1 MDTKEVI
8 RISWG
13 NVKANLLRTFLTL
26 IIIALGVMAL
36 VGILTAIDGIIYS
49 MSSNFSHLGANS
61 FSINKGGMNMRK
73 HEGGRQTKEVESI
86 SYDQAMD
93 FKERFAERGLV
104 SISLGASGRSTIQY
118 QNKKT
123 NPTIKVRGVDEN
135 YFKVAGYEIEAGR
148 AFSTHELENGL
159 NKAIIG
165 MEIVK
170 KLFDGGIDLSLNKT
184 ITIDEQKYIVV
195 GVLKSKG
202 SSMNEGADK
211 RVIIPLLKS
220 KLEYAAQSSNYNINV
235 AVSNP
240 IKMDETVSLALG
252 EMRIVRGLKSYEE
265 NNFDIFKSDGIIEF
279 LKENT
284 VKLRAAT
291 IAIGLITLL
300 GAAIGLMNIM
310 LVSVTERTKEI
321 GIAKALG
328 ATRKWILFQ
337 FLFEA
342 MIVCLLGGV
351 MGILL
356 AIPLGNIVTYI
367 MGGSFIIPWAWM
379 LLGLT
384 VCIIVGIISGL
395 YPALKAAALDP
406 VEALRYE

>member
-1 MDTKEVI
+1 M
-8 RISWG
+8 
-13 NVKANLLRTFLTL
+13 
-26 IIIALGVMAL
+26 
-36 VGILTAIDGIIYS
+36 
-49 MSSNFSHLGANS
+49 
-61 FSINKGGMNMRK
+61 
-73 HEGGRQTKEVESI
+73 
-86 SYDQAMD
+86 
-93 FKERFAERGLV
+93 
-104 SISLGASGRSTIQY
+104 
-118 QNKKT
+118 
-123 NPTIKVRGVDEN
+123 
-135 YFKVAGYEIEAGR
+135 
-148 AFSTHELENGL
+148 
-159 NKAIIG
+159 
-165 MEIVK
+165 
-170 KLFDGGIDLSLNKT
+170 
-184 ITIDEQKYIVV
+184 
-195 GVLKSKG
+195 
-202 SSMNEGADK
+202 
-211 RVIIPLLKS
+211 LKS

>member
-1 MDTKEVI
+1 MCT
-8 RISWG
+8 
-13 NVKANLLRTFLTL
+13 T
-26 IIIALGVMAL
+26 
-36 VGILTAIDGIIYS
+36 
-49 MSSNFSHLGANS
+49 
-61 FSINKGGMNMRK
+61 
-73 HEGGRQTKEVESI
+73 
-86 SYDQAMD
+86 
-93 FKERFAERGLV
+93 
-104 SISLGASGRSTIQY
+104 
-118 QNKKT
+118 
-123 NPTIKVRGVDEN
+123 
-135 YFKVAGYEIEAGR
+135 YF
-148 AFSTHELENGL
+148 
-159 NKAIIG
+159 
-165 MEIVK
+165 
-170 KLFDGGIDLSLNKT
+170 D
-184 ITIDEQKYIVV
+184 
-195 GVLKSKG
+195 
-202 SSMNEGADK
+202 
-211 RVIIPLLKS
+211 
-220 KLEYAAQSSNYNINV
+220 
-235 AVSNP
+235 
-240 IKMDETVSLALG
+240 
-252 EMRIVRGLKSYEE
+252 
-265 NNFDIFKSDGIIEF
+265 DIFKSDGIIEF

-406 VEALRYE
+406 VEAFRYE